1 MLVSIVYIF
10 KIYAVLLHGRSELA
24 EERVCY
30 NNLVQRAQCC
40 PHRHLSNVDYLMART
55 SCLVCFNSTVNG
67 HSKKKKPWKIGAV
80 RVNRRMGK
88 KFAQILEKV
97 AQTVAKAKND
107 KISKSKLDL
116 KVQNIYMKS
125 FLTLKI
131 PKTNNIFTQKI
142 TQAFKK

>member
-1 MLVSIVYIF
+1 
-10 KIYAVLLHGRSELA
+10 
-24 EERVCY
+24 
-30 NNLVQRAQCC
+30 
-40 PHRHLSNVDYLMART
+40 
-55 SCLVCFNSTVNG
+55 
-67 HSKKKKPWKIGAV
+67 
-80 RVNRRMGK
+80 MGK

-97 AQTVAKAKND
+97 AQTVAKAKNN